1 MRFKGWTTNIFAKP
15 SGKRL
20 EICCLMRRKF
30 SLWNMKVSWL
40 GSDIISSQHP
50 LFFQQQICINWKC
63 KRFYIYEGYE
73 GYIYIQV
80 FISVFFLF
88 QTDFLYILIVH
99 TEKIIIYR
107 SYFHILCFPGQRKL
121 KNLRSLWNISKPSH
135 WFQQKHQQTNC
146 LFLVHIL
153 YQLCFVCWDWGLE
166 HKI

>member
-1 MRFKGWTTNIFAKP
+1 MKYESLVARKWYYFFTTSAFFPTTN
-15 SGKRL
+15 
-20 EICCLMRRKF
+20 
-30 SLWNMKVSWL
+30 
-40 GSDIISSQHP
+40 
-50 LFFQQQICINWKC
+50 INWKC

-121 KNLRSLWNISKPSH
+121 KNLPSLWNISKPSEATE
-135 WFQQKHQQTNC
+135 FSRSISKQTVCFLCTFCTNYV
-146 LFLVHIL
+146 LFVQIE
-153 YQLCFVCWDWGLE
+153 D
-166 HKI
+166 